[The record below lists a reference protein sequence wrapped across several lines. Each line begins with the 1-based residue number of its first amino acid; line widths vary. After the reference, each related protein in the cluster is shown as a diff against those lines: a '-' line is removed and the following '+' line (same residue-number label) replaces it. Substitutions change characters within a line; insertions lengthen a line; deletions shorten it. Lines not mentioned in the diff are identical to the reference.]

1 MMGTLKSVFSV
12 SLSDL
17 NLQGAGSNNTVL
29 EGGLIYN
36 HEQLTIRNSRLI
48 NGYAT
53 RGGAIYNA
61 GNLSNTTNTAGTV
74 SLVNNLIQNN
84 KAAQGGILYSEM
96 PLYFITQSV
105 LRDNEV
111 TTADNALFYTQTKFS
126 DESTGG
132 YLTSR
137 AIGISNSTIFIIKA
151 VLLQMFGM
159 GCLLITL
166 L

>member
-53 RGGAIYNA
+53 RGGALIMQVIYPTQQIQQVQLV
-61 GNLSNTTNTAGTV
+61 LS
-74 SLVNNLIQNN
+74 
-84 KAAQGGILYSEM
+84 
-96 PLYFITQSV
+96 
-105 LRDNEV
+105 
-111 TTADNALFYTQTKFS
+111 
-126 DESTGG
+126 
-132 YLTSR
+132 
-137 AIGISNSTIFIIKA
+137 II
-151 VLLQMFGM
+151 
-159 GCLLITL
+159 
-166 L
+166 

>member
-1 MMGTLKSVFSV
+1 MMRVLKTFFAVT
-12 SLSDL
+12 LSDL
-17 NLQGAGSNNTVL
+17 NLQGARSSNTIL

-61 GNLSNTTNTAGTV
+61 GNLSNTPNTAGTV
-74 SLVNNLIQNN
+74 TLVNNLIQNN
-84 KAAQGGILYSEM
+84 KAAEGGVLYSGI

-105 LRDNEV
+105 IRDNEV

-132 YLTSR
+132 
-137 AIGISNSTIFIIKA
+137 I
-151 VLLQMFGM
+151 
-159 GCLLITL
+159 
-166 L
+166 

>member
-1 MMGTLKSVFSV
+1 MVGTDQLFKIDDENVEKASFSV

-17 NLQGAGSNNTVL
+17 NLQGAGSSTTAL

-36 HEQLTIRNSRLI
+36 HEQLIIRNSRLI

-61 GNLSNTTNTAGTV
+61 GNLSNTANTAGIVT
-74 SLVNNLIQNN
+74 LINNLIQNN
-84 KAAQGGILYSEM
+84 KAAQGGVLYSEM

-105 LRDNEV
+105 IRDNEV
-111 TTADNALFYTQTKFS
+111 TTADNALLYTQTKFA

-132 YLTSR
+132 
-137 AIGISNSTIFIIKA
+137 I
-151 VLLQMFGM
+151 
-159 GCLLITL
+159 
-166 L
+166 

>member
-74 SLVNNLIQNN
+74 SLVNNLI
-84 KAAQGGILYSEM
+84 KIIKRLKVEFYIVKCHFILLLNQFYVIMKSQQQIM
-96 PLYFITQSV
+96 LYFIHRLSFPMKV
-105 LRDNEV
+105 LE
-111 TTADNALFYTQTKFS
+111 
-126 DESTGG
+126 
-132 YLTSR
+132 
-137 AIGISNSTIFIIKA
+137 GI
-151 VLLQMFGM
+151 
-159 GCLLITL
+159 
-166 L
+166 